1 MTTKQAKG
9 SVHDYSVFMQTDDYA
24 KHRLLPLFE
33 LSLRRIIALECLV
46 DTCRNLRKSQQ
57 TVCTESEALTSTIE
71 LVKDS
76 VSRCM
81 TVIEENAKVPSKF
94 HCPSQKKGVSS
105 GRKPCE
111 IVRADLMA
119 VLLSHIQRFN
129 LKPLLV
135 TTTTPKVRHCSRQ
148 SVGTLQLNRKAVVFS
163 DATETERLVAE
174 SPQTGSHELAANTS
188 VSESSVSSPSAAVM
202 SLPVVTS
209 QKEPRTFHGLS
220 PAAKSTESSLAAMAP
235 THISGL
241 AVSTETSPVA
251 TSSQSHIGSEASGDV
266 SQTVTTMAAH
276 RGSLLPTV
284 TSQFSEPL
292 VSAKSS
298 LAAMA
303 SQHLSGP
310 TPSTAATTSHHTS
323 VPLAAATP
331 SLTNLARQ
339 HHSGSVSS
347 ESLSQSPIPER
358 SLLAM
363 MASQRISGR
372 MNSAASVAVTTSQ
385 ASCGQV
391 TSATPSLA
399 RLAMQHASSPLTSV
413 SSESFSQPASDGT
426 SSPNISSASTS
437 SHGRIRPPALMAV
450 TGHVSGTITGGP
462 SLASLAMHNSTSPSS
477 HSASPIHTPQLE
489 SGASRQADVAPMLDS
504 VHGVC
509 PVHSAD
515 HVGKPKVK
523 PPPGFQASHTQSAR
537 CGAVPSNITVSR
549 PPPGFR
555 NRKQAVDL
563 RQLLGDA
570 SLQTSC
576 VKHSPAS
583 PPKENRRR
591 LPGQMFAKPSLF
603 GATLC
608 TSPKPRS
615 LPQKG
620 TLLFRKFRFPLECLK
635 APDCVKLDDIVR
647 FNFLTPSPDDIV
659 KEKQKAAFV
668 NPGERKY
675 PALERNITILLY

>member
-1 MTTKQAKG
+1 MTTEQAKG

-24 KHRLLPLFE
+24 KHRLLPLYE
-33 LSLRRIIALECLV
+33 LSLRRIIHLESLV

-57 TVCTESEALTSTIE
+57 TVLTSPIE
-71 LVKDS
+71 LVKES
-76 VSRCM
+76 VSRYM
-81 TVIEENAKVPSKF
+81 SVIGGNAKVPSSF
-94 HCPSQKKGVSS
+94 YCPTQSEKKGVSS
-105 GRKPCE
+105 GRIPCE
-111 IVRADLMA
+111 TVKADLMA
-119 VLLSHIQRFN
+119 VLSSHIQRLN
-129 LKPLLV
+129 PKPLLI
-135 TTTTPKVRHCSRQ
+135 TTTTPHCSRQ
-148 SVGTLQLNRKAVVFS
+148 SVGALQLHQKAVVS
-163 DATETERLVAE
+163 SQTTETEPLVAE
-174 SPQTGSHELAANTS
+174 SQQTGSHEFAANTS
-188 VSESSVSSPSAAVM
+188 VSESRVSGPLVAAVM
-202 SLPVVTS
+202 SLLAVTS
-209 QKEPRTFHGLS
+209 QKEPGTFHGLS
-220 PAAKSTESSLAAMAP
+220 PAAKSNLSTGSSLAAMAS

-241 AVSTETSPVA
+241 AVSTEKPLVTTA
-251 TSSQSHIGSEASGDV
+251 LQSRFGSLASADV
-266 SQTVTTMAAH
+266 SRTVMAAH
-276 RGSLLPTV
+276 GGSLSPTV

-310 TPSTAATTSHHTS
+310 THGSSTAATTSHHTS
-323 VPLAAATP
+323 IPLASATP

-347 ESLSQSPIPER
+347 EGLSQSPVPER
-358 SLLAM
+358 SSLAM
-363 MASQRISGR
+363 MASQHMSGR
-372 MNSAASVAVTTSQ
+372 VNSMASAAVTTSQ

-399 RLAMQHASSPLTSV
+399 RLAMQHASSPV
-413 SSESFSQPASDGT
+413 SSESLSQPASGGT
-426 SSPNISSASTS
+426 SVNMSSASTS
-437 SHGRIRPPALMAV
+437 SHGRVRSPSLMAA
-450 TGHVSGTITGGP
+450 TDHVPGPITGG
-462 SLASLAMHNSTSPSS
+462 STLATLAMRNSTSQSS
-477 HSASPIHTPQLE
+477 HSTPLTHTPQSE
-489 SGASRQADVAPMLDS
+489 SGASRQADIAPMRDP

-523 PPPGFQASHTQSAR
+523 PPPGFQA
-537 CGAVPSNITVSR
+537 VPSHITVSR

-576 VKHSPAS
+576 VKHSPVS

-591 LPGQMFAKPSLF
+591 SPGQMFAKPSLF

-608 TSPKPRS
+608 TSPKSCSP
-615 LPQKG
+615 PQKG
-620 TLLFRKFRFPLECLK
+620 TLLFPKFRFPLESLK

-668 NPGERKY
+668 NPGEREY
-675 PALERNITILLY
+675 PARKRNITILLYELY